1 MLQDMALIDFGPF
14 YELGKMIK
22 KKRPKDV
29 YLFQSLT
36 LFICVYQCKVNY
48 SEVVQTIN

>member
-36 LFICVYQCKVNY
+36 LFINAKL
-48 SEVVQTIN
+48 TILVKLL